1 MVAVARLL
9 SARLAEPWTLKSL
22 AEEAHL
28 SRSQLARAFD
38 ATIGTSPMAYL
49 RQMRLRRLARLLEST
64 DLSIGEAARSVGWT
78 DANYAS
84 RCFHACYGM
93 SPTEFRRRQV
103 IPPIGAPRSQES
115 PGSGAADIV
124 VSDHRAARTDQL
136 VLKDS

>member
-1 MVAVARLL
+1 MDAQV
-9 SARLAEPWTLKSL
+9 P

-28 SRSQLARAFD
+28 SRSQLARSFD
-38 ATIGTSPMAYL
+38 ATPGTSPMAYL
-49 RQMRLRRLARLLEST
+49 RQIRLRHMTRLLEST
-64 DLSIGEAARSVGWT
+64 DLSIGEAAQLVGWT

-103 IPPIGAPRSQES
+103 TLPIAGQRSRDS
-115 PGSGAADIV
+115 LGPGAADIV
-124 VSDHRAARTDQL
+124 LSDHRAARTDQP